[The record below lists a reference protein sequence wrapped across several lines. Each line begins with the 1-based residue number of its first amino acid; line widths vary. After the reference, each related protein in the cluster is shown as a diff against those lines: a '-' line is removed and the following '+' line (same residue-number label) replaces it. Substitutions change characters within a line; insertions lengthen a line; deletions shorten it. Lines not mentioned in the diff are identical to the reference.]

1 MQVLVNN
8 LADAF
13 DYGYLTNNF
22 FPVYVCMYFSAVV
35 GHSVNS
41 PYNHTFVPAS
51 WHTQGGIV
59 LWICMRNQI
68 TTIQKVGD
76 KK

>member
-13 DYGYLTNNF
+13 DSGNLINNF
-22 FPVYVCMYFSAVV
+22 SLGMYIAAIV

-41 PYNHTFVPAS
+41 PYNHIFVSA
-51 WHTQGGIV
+51 
-59 LWICMRNQI
+59 
-68 TTIQKVGD
+68 
-76 KK
+76 